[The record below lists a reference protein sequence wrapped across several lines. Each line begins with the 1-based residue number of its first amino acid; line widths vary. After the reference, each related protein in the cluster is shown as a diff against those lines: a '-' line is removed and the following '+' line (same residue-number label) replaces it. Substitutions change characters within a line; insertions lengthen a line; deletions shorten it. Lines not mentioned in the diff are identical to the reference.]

1 MQAILA
7 LTALTLLLP
16 ATFAAA
22 LEPGRIV
29 GRVTVKGVQKHPLVV
44 YVPALPGQVPKPPGE
59 RPVIDQ
65 KNRNFTPHVLPAVVG
80 TTVEF
85 RNGDPFKHN
94 IFSPDGERYNLGTG
108 EQGKSRTYTFRRPG
122 VYRQL
127 CNIHPEMLA
136 YIVVLEASAFALT
149 DGEGKFEIIGV
160 PAGEHT
166 LKAWGEKL
174 TKEQLARTFSVK
186 VEEGAS
192 VSVEID
198 LLR

>member
-1 MQAILA
+1 MKKAISA
-7 LTALTLLLP
+7 IGAVFLLLVSSHGGE
-16 ATFAAA
+16 AGWITGKVKSKWIERHQVVAFVQNA
-22 LEPGRIV
+22 PGREA
-29 GRVTVKGVQKHPLVV
+29 TPS
-44 YVPALPGQVPKPPGE
+44 AE
-59 RPVIDQ
+59 RPVMDQ
-65 KNRNFTPHVLPAVVG
+65 KEKTLIPRVLPVIVG

-174 TKEQLARTFSVK
+174 TKEQLARTVRVE
-186 VEEGAS
+186 VEEVGS

-198 LLR
+198 L